1 MADTT
6 TTNLS
11 LIKPEPDVSLDWG
24 TKLNTDLDSID
35 AIFSS
40 SGTQVNLNPNQINFA
55 DNKKAIFG
63 AGSDLQIYHDGTQS
77 LIAETGT
84 GNLSINGT
92 SINFNNND
100 LGGRYAEFVSNGA
113 ANLFHAGNKKFA
125 TTSTGIDV
133 TGVLSATS
141 ISVGDSH
148 TIGNDG
154 FDNLEITS
162 STSENIVLKPA
173 GSVYLYNAGAA
184 KLVTTSTG
192 IDVTGNISNSS
203 GDLTLDVAGDIIL
216 DADGGDIRFSDG
228 GTQFGIIYK
237 SSNDLALF
245 SNIQDGDLL
254 FRGNDGGTNFTAL
267 QLDMSDAGTAIFN
280 HDITLPDNGKATF
293 GAGSDLQIYHDGA
306 NNYIEGQTGSI
317 IIQNTLDDYNVI
329 IKSDNG
335 SGGMADYFRAKGDTG
350 SALMYH
356 YGNQK
361 LATTSTGID
370 VTGIAT
376 MDGLDSSGTAY
387 IRGASAGR
395 INLDDS
401 GVADSSQP
409 FKFLSSDGGSLIF
422 GTANRSGTSTT
433 SSTEIARFDSSG
445 RLGIG
450 TTSPTANLET
460 LGSTG
465 IKTGNG
471 SGTGLF
477 KADGSSTKVGS
488 FSNHRF
494 DLITNNTTRASI
506 DTSGNVGISTTSPDA
521 KLDISV
527 AKSATRPTLGAGTQ
541 LLIESTANTGA
552 FTAMSI
558 LGGNSSGA
566 SQINLGDVNDENVGQ
581 IGYYHA
587 DNSMRFV
594 VNANERAR
602 FDSSGNLLV
611 GKTSSDLGATAGI
624 ELNGQYD
631 VGYFTRSAEKAL
643 VVNRLSTD
651 GTIADFRKDG
661 TTVGS
666 IGVIHGNNLFIGA
679 PSHSGLQFGGTIIYP
694 TNGST
699 GDATNGTIDLGG
711 ASTRFKDLYLSGAA
725 YTGGQLKGSAGSTTK
740 LILNA
745 TSTTTEVH
753 ASGTTGIVFKNNG
766 DGETARIDG
775 SGNVG
780 IGTSSPDSLLHLKST
795 GDTRMT
801 IESPDANDT
810 YINFSGATNEMS
822 LGFDTSDAAMYIT
835 NHGTITANRRVTI
848 KTNGNV
854 GIGTSSPDAKL
865 AIDATSQGN
874 FTEAMRISNGG
885 GGANEGNYIQFEA
898 SNTSGYGARIGGR
911 REGTGGIGL
920 HFYTGEINAV
930 PTERV
935 RIDHDG
941 NVGIGTTS
949 PTTPLTVN
957 NQTDHSDIAI
967 FHAGGGTPNRGLKIS
982 TFSNIDS
989 NAGVELDAQHS
1000 SGAFKFSTAGTERL
1014 RIDSSGRLGIGTTSP
1029 SSLYAGANN
1038 LVIGGGAAEAGMT
1051 IYSSATTDGNIYFAD
1066 GTTGSAP
1073 YAGYIEYSHS
1083 NNYMRLATSGSER
1096 LRIDS
1101 SGRLGIGTSS
1111 PDTTLDVTT
1120 GGIAGIILNQD
1131 TSNSSASSRLFFKD
1145 STRTNAIVNINGNLE
1160 FRTGAT
1166 IGVSSGTSRLV
1177 VNGNGNVGIGT
1188 TSPATKFHVTDG
1200 GTPPAIST
1208 TYLMAATSASNAGIA
1223 INAGNASAS
1232 IIALGD
1238 SDSQDIGVIRYDH
1251 SDNSMRLHTSSNERM
1266 RIDSSG
1272 NLLVGTTT
1280 TLGGPTDDFMTV
1292 ANANGGRGGIR
1303 IGNTSG
1309 SGNTT
1314 CMRFHNSNGN
1324 VGGIRTSGSAT
1335 FYDTSSDARLK
1346 DVTGKARGLE
1356 VINELNPVAYNWK
1369 TDGKADEGLIAQE
1382 VKGLVPNAV
1391 SGSEEEMYQMDYSKL
1406 VVHLV
1411 AGMKEQQDTITEL
1424 TARLEAL
1431 ENA

>member
-1 MADTT
+1 
-6 TTNLS
+6 
-11 LIKPEPDVSLDWG
+11 
-24 TKLNTDLDSID
+24 
-35 AIFSS
+35 
-40 SGTQVNLNPNQINFA
+40 
-55 DNKKAIFG
+55 
-63 AGSDLQIYHDGTQS
+63 
-77 LIAETGT
+77 
-84 GNLSINGT
+84 
-92 SINFNNND
+92 
-100 LGGRYAEFVSNGA
+100 
-113 ANLFHAGNKKFA
+113 
-125 TTSTGIDV
+125 
-133 TGVLSATS
+133 
-141 ISVGDSH
+141 
-148 TIGNDG
+148 
-154 FDNLEITS
+154 
-162 STSENIVLKPA
+162 
-173 GSVYLYNAGAA
+173 
-184 KLVTTSTG
+184 
-192 IDVTGNISNSS
+192 
-203 GDLTLDVAGDIIL
+203 
-216 DADGGDIRFSDG
+216 
-228 GTQFGIIYK
+228 
-237 SSNDLALF
+237 
-245 SNIQDGDLL
+245 
-254 FRGNDGGTNFTAL
+254 
-267 QLDMSDAGTAIFN
+267 
-280 HDITLPDNGKATF
+280 
-293 GAGSDLQIYHDGA
+293 
-306 NNYIEGQTGSI
+306 
-317 IIQNTLDDYNVI
+317 
-329 IKSDNG
+329 
-335 SGGMADYFRAKGDTG
+335 
-350 SALMYH
+350 
-356 YGNQK
+356 
-361 LATTSTGID
+361 
-370 VTGIAT
+370 
-376 MDGLDSSGTAY
+376 
-387 IRGASAGR
+387 
-395 INLDDS
+395 
-401 GVADSSQP
+401 
-409 FKFLSSDGGSLIF
+409 
-422 GTANRSGTSTT
+422 
-433 SSTEIARFDSSG
+433 
-445 RLGIG
+445 LGIG
-450 TTSPTANLET
+450 TTSPAAKLDANGGLNSTHAIFSGQAGRGLKISTENTLNNDDGVVYDAQTSTGQHLFKINGSEKARIESDGDTFINGGVNHTTTEGNTNLQVLTTNGQGANLGGSIGLGGVYHATNQITFAEIHGKKQNGTTANLKGYMSFVTRDSGGSAERARIT
-460 LGSTG
+460 SSGDMGIGTNIPFAKLHVGSRGSAAELSYGSASDGIVFDFYNKAGSPYTRYANIVSSSSDTSESRLGLWTQAA
-465 IKTGNG
+465 
-471 SGTGLF
+471 SGT
-477 KADGSSTKVGS
+477 SSEKLTILG
-488 FSNHRF
+488 
-494 DLITNNTTRASI
+494 D
-506 DTSGNVGISTTSPDA
+506 GNVGIGQTSPQAGLDLSSSAKGTWSSGSTYHVPSGNAYIKVQGTAAQDNWIGITGGYDQSSGSANLLLQANVRLVNEQAGNYISSEAQSSTSADITFGKMVGGSTTS
-521 KLDISV
+521 
-527 AKSATRPTLGAGTQ
+527 
-541 LLIESTANTGA
+541 
-552 FTAMSI
+552 
-558 LGGNSSGA
+558 GNSTKS
-566 SQINLGDVNDENVGQ
+566 E
-581 IGYYHA
+581 
-587 DNSMRFV
+587 F
-594 VNANERAR
+594 AR
-602 FDSSGNLLV
+602 IDSSGNLLV
-611 GKTSSDLGATAGI
+611 GKTSSDFGATAGI